1 MIALTRPVLISFLL
15 VATQALAA
23 SDIPGAADPLGI
35 DRYPRSWIVLYDQ
48 DDELAN
54 RDFIV
59 SRVDKTRRDVRVKR
73 EVRALATSQS
83 ATYQMPSGTRPQD
96 VVDHYLQIFGRG
108 EVFSCQGRDCGR
120 SNHWA
125 NYIFEQAILYGPD
138 VNQHYFAGELED
150 HLVSLYV
157 IERGNKRVYAHLQIL
172 TPQTPVA
179 VEHNLEVVERL
190 SSEGYVVLET
200 VRPEADGGFEA
211 DARQILEAL
220 GPVLVGIGSQQVY
233 VVCHLYGAAATEAL
247 LANAARC
254 SETATELLS
263 SAEGPQLVPFAA
275 GPLLPRRTG
284 NVSRIELVLP
294 HRLDHN

>member
-1 MIALTRPVLISFLL
+1 MISLTRRILISCLL
-15 VATQALAA
+15 VATNATAA
-23 SDIPGAADPLGI
+23 EDIPGAADPLGI
-35 DRYPRSWIVLYDQ
+35 DRYPRSWIVLYEL

-73 EVRALATSQS
+73 EVRALATSLS
-83 ATYQMPSGTRPQD
+83 ATYQVPPGTRPQD
-96 VVDHYLQIFGRG
+96 VVDHYMRIFGRG
-108 EVFSCQGRDCGR
+108 EVFRCQGRDCGR

-138 VNQHYFAGELED
+138 VNQHYFAGELDE

-172 TPQTPVA
+172 TPETPVA
-179 VEHNLEVVERL
+179 VEHNLEMVERL
-190 SSEGYVVLET
+190 SGEGYVVLEA
-200 VRPEADGGFEA
+200 VRPAANGEIDADS
-211 DARQILEAL
+211 RQILDEL
-220 GPVLVGIGSQQVY
+220 GPVLAGVGSQQVY
-233 VVCHLYGAAATEAL
+233 VVCHLYGAAATEILLTNAL
-247 LANAARC
+247 RC
-254 SETATELLS
+254 SESATELLS
-263 SAEGPQLVPFAA
+263 SPEGPELVPFAA

-284 NVSRIELVLP
+284 NISRIELVLP